1 MPTPSFVRLI
11 SVQCTNQGLFC
22 RKHSP
27 EDEKSFQLVAGG
39 TSDQLRWL
47 EIDNGPKKPEDAAS
61 ELAPSEDPSSEE
73 AKSEG
78 VSNEEAADE
87 AVAGENA
94 ASDNATSVNA
104 PSVKEATSVKA
115 ASVKAVSTKAPST
128 KAFSTKAASQKL
140 TLDDATDVDSD
151 EPESYVL
158 QCHDDVNNHLRQIN
172 EALSLISIMGPTR
185 SGKSTLL
192 NLLAGCTTEP
202 LFSTSPGA
210 ESWTR
215 GNARTGP
222 GLTPAPYTC

>member
-1 MPTPSFVRLI
+1 MP
-11 SVQCTNQGLFC
+11 QY
-22 RKHSP
+22 SP

-47 EIDNGPKKPEDAAS
+47 EIDNSAKKPEDLAS
-61 ELAPSEDPSSEE
+61 ELAPSENPSSEE

-78 VSNEEAADE
+78 VSHEEA

-104 PSVKEATSVKA
+104 PSVKEA
-115 ASVKAVSTKAPST
+115 ASVRAVSTKAPST
-128 KAFSTKAASQKL
+128 KAASHKL

-158 QCHDDVNNHLRQIN
+158 KCHDDVNNHLRQIN

-202 LFSTSPGA
+202 LFTTSPGA

-215 GNARTGP
+215 GNARTGL

>member
-1 MPTPSFVRLI
+1 MP
-11 SVQCTNQGLFC
+11 Q
-22 RKHSP
+22 HSP

-47 EIDNGPKKPEDAAS
+47 EIDNNAKKPEDAAS

-104 PSVKEATSVKA
+104 PSVK
-115 ASVKAVSTKAPST
+115 AVSTKAPST
-128 KAFSTKAASQKL
+128 KAVSTKAPSTRAASQKL

-185 SGKSTLL
+185 SGKSTLM

-215 GNARTGP
+215 GNARTGL
-222 GLTPAPYTC
+222 GLTPAPYTY

>member
-1 MPTPSFVRLI
+1 LP
-11 SVQCTNQGLFC
+11 Q
-22 RKHSP
+22 HSP

-47 EIDNGPKKPEDAAS
+47 EIDNGVKKPEDAAS
-61 ELAPSEDPSSEE
+61 QLAPSEDPSSEE
-73 AKSEG
+73 PQSEI
-78 VSNEEAADE
+78 VSNNEEAADE
-87 AVAGENA
+87 AVSGENA

-104 PSVKEATSVKA
+104 PSVKEAPSVKGA

-128 KAFSTKAASQKL
+128 KAASQKF
-140 TLDDATDVDSD
+140 TPDDATDVDSD

-215 GNARTGP
+215 GNARTGL
-222 GLTPAPYTC
+222 GLTPAPYTY

>member
-1 MPTPSFVRLI
+1 
-11 SVQCTNQGLFC
+11 
-22 RKHSP
+22 
-27 EDEKSFQLVAGG
+27 
-39 TSDQLRWL
+39 
-47 EIDNGPKKPEDAAS
+47 
-61 ELAPSEDPSSEE
+61 
-73 AKSEG
+73 
-78 VSNEEAADE
+78 
-87 AVAGENA
+87 
-94 ASDNATSVNA
+94 
-104 PSVKEATSVKA
+104 
-115 ASVKAVSTKAPST
+115 
-128 KAFSTKAASQKL
+128 
-140 TLDDATDVDSD
+140 VDSD

>member
-1 MPTPSFVRLI
+1 MPY
-11 SVQCTNQGLFC
+11 
-22 RKHSP
+22 HSP

-61 ELAPSEDPSSEE
+61 EITPSEDPSSEE
-73 AKSEG
+73 PQSEE

-104 PSVKEATSVKA
+104 PSVKEA
-115 ASVKAVSTKAPST
+115 ASVKAVSTKAVST
-128 KAFSTKAASQKL
+128 KAPSTRAASQKL

-185 SGKSTLL
+185 SGKSTLM

-215 GNARTGP
+215 GNARTGLR
-222 GLTPAPYTC
+222 LTPAPYTC

>member
-1 MPTPSFVRLI
+1 MP
-11 SVQCTNQGLFC
+11 Q
-22 RKHSP
+22 HSP

-73 AKSEG
+73 ARSEL
-78 VSNEEAADE
+78 VSNEAADE

-104 PSVKEATSVKA
+104 PSVKAPSVKA
-115 ASVKAVSTKAPST
+115 VSTKAVSTKAVSTKAPST
-128 KAFSTKAASQKL
+128 RAASHKL

-158 QCHDDVNNHLRQIN
+158 QCHDDVNSHLRQIN

-215 GNARTGP
+215 GNARTGL
-222 GLTPAPYTC
+222 GLTLAPYTY